1 MEAGLNNPLD
11 SYRVRSLMKG
21 VNRVIG
27 APPKRK
33 LPITPDILL
42 SIHAVLD
49 FSISFNVALW
59 AAMLVAFFTFLRKSS
74 LVPRSVKQFSSKLH
88 LCYSCVEQ
96 SRDGCVV
103 SVRHTKTIQCHER
116 VLKIPIPRIEGS
128 VLCPVSSLDCMRKNV
143 PVVHDDMPLFSY
155 LHEGKLTCLTYSTF
169 VKALKHSIAAC
180 GYDAS
185 LYSGHSFRRGGA
197 TYAFSLNIPAE
208 LIKLHGDWK
217 SNAYLRYIDIS
228 TDLQWKMVN
237 VMSSHL
243 KG

>member
-1 MEAGLNNPLD
+1 MEAGLDNPLD

-74 LVPRSVKQFSSKLH
+74 LVPRSVKHFSSKLH

-96 SRDGCVV
+96 TPDGCVV
-103 SVRHTKTIQCHER
+103 SVKHTKTIQCHER
-116 VLKIPIPRIEGS
+116 VLKIPIPRIDGS
-128 VLCPVSSLDCMRKNV
+128 VLCPVSALDCMRK
-143 PVVHDDMPLFSY
+143 
-155 LHEGKLTCLTYSTF
+155 KCT
-169 VKALKHSIAAC
+169 
-180 GYDAS
+180 
-185 LYSGHSFRRGGA
+185 
-197 TYAFSLNIPAE
+197 
-208 LIKLHGDWK
+208 
-217 SNAYLRYIDIS
+217 
-228 TDLQWKMVN
+228 
-237 VMSSHL
+237 SSA
-243 KG
+243 